1 MALQSALRG
10 MSYARRRP
18 RRKAYRKRKARIPR
32 MNALSRMPRNR
43 IHFAT
48 FRVQMA
54 ESDTMGVYNTKDAL
68 GAPITNVGHIAV
80 RLNMF
85 PRTQNYIRLYNTY
98 KICKVKYEFIP
109 VQTRSRIEGTAV
121 GIDSNIPTFTTL
133 INRQSTSFP
142 GNLNQALSVPYAK
155 QTNAGKY
162 HTHYFTPVTFDAV
175 YRAAPALTNAL
186 NPEYAQYLQVEY
198 ADVNHHGVSWVMSP
212 AGNNWAANAFEYR
225 VVATIYVAFKGIKV
239 DVTA

>member
-1 MALQSALRG
+1 MPLQSSLRR

-18 RRKAYRKRKARIPR
+18 RKRVYRKRRSTIPR

-48 FRVQMA
+48 FRAQLGQ
-54 ESDTMGVYNTKDAL
+54 SDTGGVFNALDAL
-68 GAPITNVGHIAV
+68 GNPANNSNHIAV
-80 RLNMF
+80 RLNQF
-85 PRTQNYIRLYNTY
+85 PRTQGYTRLYQTY
-98 KICKVKYEFIP
+98 KICKVKLEFIP
-109 VQTRSRIEGTAV
+109 VQTRARVDSANT

-142 GNLNQALSVPYAK
+142 GNLAQALSVPYTK

-162 HTHYFTPVTFDAV
+162 HTHYFSPVTFDSV

-186 NPEYAQYLQVEY
+186 NPEYSQYLQVEY

-212 AGNNWAANAFEYR
+212 AGATWTSNAFEYR
-225 VVATIYVAFKGIKV
+225 VVATIYCAFKGIKV
-239 DVTA
+239 DTTA

>member
-1 MALQSALRG
+1 
-10 MSYARRRP
+10 MS
-18 RRKAYRKRKARIPR
+18 
-32 MNALSRMPRNR
+32 
-43 IHFAT
+43 
-48 FRVQMA
+48 
-54 ESDTMGVYNTKDAL
+54 ESDTMGVYNVKDAL
-68 GAPITNVGHIAV
+68 GASLTNSGHIAI
-80 RLNMF
+80 RLNQF
-85 PRTQNYIRLYNTY
+85 PRTPNYVRLYQTY
-98 KICKVKYEFIP
+98 KICKVKLEFIP
-109 VQTRSRIEGTAV
+109 VQTRARIEGTAV

-142 GNLNQALSVPYAK
+142 GNLNQALSVPYTK

-162 HTHYFTPVTFDAV
+162 HTQYFTPVTFDSV

-212 AGNNWAANAFEYR
+212 AGTNWAANAFEYR

-239 DVTA
+239 DTTA

>member
-1 MALQSALRG
+1 MALQSRLRS

-18 RRKAYRKRKARIPR
+18 RKRIYKKRRAGIPR

-43 IHFAT
+43 VHFAT
-48 FRVQMA
+48 FRVQL
-54 ESDTMGVYNTKDAL
+54 SDAQTGGVFNEVNS
-68 GAPITNVGHIAV
+68 GIPNNRSSHIAV
-80 RLNMF
+80 NLDQF
-85 PRTQNYIRLYNTY
+85 PRTQNYKRLYQSY

-109 VQTRSRIEGTAV
+109 VQTRGRINNPGV
-121 GIDSNIPTFTTL
+121 DSNMPTFSTL

-142 GNLNQALSVPYAK
+142 GNLAQALSVPYTK
-155 QTNAGKY
+155 QTNAGVR
-162 HTHYFTPVTFDAV
+162 HFHYFTPVTFDSV

-198 ADVNHHGVSWVMSP
+198 SDVNHHGVSWVMSP
-212 AGNNWAANAFEYR
+212 AGNAWNQAAFEYR

-239 DVTA
+239 DTTA